1 MIDELFKEQAEYS
14 DELHPNALQL
24 ENAFVDAGLLDHVE
38 AFLTEAADLKTL
50 GAAFN
55 ITSHLLKHVDVSKS
69 PVNGRIYKASVK
81 LIR

>member
-14 DELHPNALQL
+14 DKLHPNVLQL
-24 ENAFVDAGLLDHVE
+24 ENAFINVGLLDHVE

-55 ITSHLLKHVDVSKS
+55 ITSHLLK
-69 PVNGRIYKASVK
+69 
-81 LIR
+81 